1 MEHRPTRFYN
11 TLNPSV
17 LLQLKMLTPMGGPLL
32 RPAARE
38 SRGQHTDE
46 FRNFIWVPVPRLV
59 LAVDDQEWRADPE
72 MAEITRSVSARRPT
86 YLLDLTPVEH
96 DPETTRDTDTWASS
110 AASSSQAALAA
121 VWQSLSRAPT
131 SYCSSS
137 HCSPTTEAAEEMR
150 SKDDIQMLE
159 LSRERDA
166 DDFMLI
172 RGSELLLRQFSHH
185 YGHPLRDGNGFLASD
200 RANEVVSVALVSVLA
215 MVFPVSLV
223 ASIWADQDIQR
234 IWLDYEAYATIAMY
248 AFRFRGGELVG
259 STETMFA
266 GELEKGKKV
275 ALMGDDGKGVMAS
288 MQCWTAKSV
297 AEAQEKV
304 EKLLKEWE

>member
-1 MEHRPTRFYN
+1 
-11 TLNPSV
+11 
-17 LLQLKMLTPMGGPLL
+17 
-32 RPAARE
+32 
-38 SRGQHTDE
+38 
-46 FRNFIWVPVPRLV
+46 
-59 LAVDDQEWRADPE
+59 
-72 MAEITRSVSARRPT
+72 
-86 YLLDLTPVEH
+86 
-96 DPETTRDTDTWASS
+96 
-110 AASSSQAALAA
+110 
-121 VWQSLSRAPT
+121 
-131 SYCSSS
+131 
-137 HCSPTTEAAEEMR
+137 
-150 SKDDIQMLE
+150 MLE